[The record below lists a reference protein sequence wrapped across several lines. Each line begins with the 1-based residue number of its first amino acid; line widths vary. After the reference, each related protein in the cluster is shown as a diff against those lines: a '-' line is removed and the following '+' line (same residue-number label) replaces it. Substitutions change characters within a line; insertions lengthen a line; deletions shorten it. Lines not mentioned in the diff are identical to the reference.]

1 MVIYKESATRI
12 YAVNARIDRIN
23 YQNQLQDRRISACI
37 SYSINGKPRTE
48 WVVSGMLRIKTN
60 RSFVPVLKRPA
71 RLVTSLLL
79 SAKEVTGDLIPVYSS
94 LQKRVMLSRLRIII
108 YILVQS
114 SRKRPPISMV
124 RFQLLLL
131 KLLPRILQ

>member
-12 YAVNARIDRIN
+12 YSVNARIDRIN

-48 WVVSGMLRIKTN
+48 WVDFWNAEDKNKPQLCTSFKKT
-60 RSFVPVLKRPA
+60 
-71 RLVTSLLL
+71 LLL

-114 SRKRPPISMV
+114 SRKKPPISMV

-131 KLLPRILQ
+131 KLPPRILQ